1 MAFPQ
6 KPVAMIFCFASI
18 LLGVG
23 VRILIVEDD
32 AVLARGLTASLRLA
46 GFAVDQEAAG
56 TDAAAIALSEP
67 YALVILDLGLPGLSG
82 FEVLRR
88 IRHGG
93 CDVPVLILTARDA
106 VADRVKGLDL
116 GADDYLQK
124 PFEPAE
130 LEARVRALV
139 RRGLG
144 TRNPVIACG
153 ALTLDRSCGAVHLAG
168 RPITLRRRELAV
180 LEGLMT
186 RAGKVVPKEKLTGE
200 VFGFDEPV
208 APNALELYIARLR
221 KKLEPDGPQIR
232 TIRGLGYMIERA

>member
-1 MAFPQ
+1 M
-6 KPVAMIFCFASI
+6 
-18 LLGVG
+18 
-23 VRILIVEDD
+23 RILIVEDD
-32 AVLARGLTASLRLA
+32 AVLARGLTASLRLS
-46 GFAVDQEAAG
+46 GFAIDHEADGA
-56 TDAAAIALSEP
+56 DAAAIAIAEP

-82 FEVLRR
+82 FEVLRQ
-88 IRHGG
+88 IRVRG

-139 RRGLG
+139 RRGMG
-144 TRNPVIACG
+144 PRNPVIACG
-153 ALTLDRSCGAVHLAG
+153 ALTLDRSSGAVHLAG

-186 RAGKVVPKEKLTGE
+186 RAGKVVPKEKLSAE

-208 APNALELYIARLR
+208 APNAIELYIARLR

-232 TIRGLGYMIERA
+232 TVRGLGYMIERA

>member
-1 MAFPQ
+1 M
-6 KPVAMIFCFASI
+6 
-18 LLGVG
+18 
-23 VRILIVEDD
+23 RILIVEDD
-32 AVLARGLTASLRLA
+32 AVLARGLTASLRLS
-46 GFAVDQEAAG
+46 GFAIDHEADG
-56 TDAAAIALSEP
+56 TDAAAIAIAEP

-82 FEVLRR
+82 FEVLRQ
-88 IRHGG
+88 IRVRG

-124 PFEPAE
+124 PFDPAE

-139 RRGLG
+139 RRGMG
-144 TRNPVIACG
+144 PRNPVIACG
-153 ALTLDRSCGAVHLAG
+153 ALTLDRSSGAVHLAG

-186 RAGKVVPKEKLTGE
+186 RAGKVVPKEKLSGE

-208 APNALELYIARLR
+208 APNAIELYIARLR

-232 TIRGLGYMIERA
+232 TVRGLGYMIERA

>member
-1 MAFPQ
+1 MIVC
-6 KPVAMIFCFASI
+6 VAAI
-18 LLGVG
+18 LHGGGL
-23 VRILIVEDD
+23 RILIVEDD

-46 GFAVDQEAAG
+46 GFAVDHEADG
-56 TDAAAIALSEP
+56 TQAAAIARAEP

-82 FEVLRR
+82 FDVLRQ
-88 IRHGG
+88 IRAGG
-93 CDVPVLILTARDA
+93 SDVPVLILTARDG

-116 GADDYLQK
+116 GADDYLHK

-139 RRGLG
+139 RRGHG
-144 TRNPVIACG
+144 PRNPVIVCG
-153 ALTLDRSCGAVHLAG
+153 ALTLDRSSGAVHLAG
-168 RPITLRRRELAV
+168 RAITLRRRELAV

-186 RAGKVVPKEKLTGE
+186 RAGKVVPKEKLAGE

-208 APNALELYIARLR
+208 APNAIELYIARLR

>member
-1 MAFPQ
+1 
-6 KPVAMIFCFASI
+6 
-18 LLGVG
+18 VG

-32 AVLARGLTASLRLA
+32 AVLARGLTASLRLS
-46 GFAVDQEAAG
+46 GFAIDHEADGA
-56 TDAAAIALSEP
+56 DAAAIAIAEP

-82 FEVLRR
+82 FEVLRQ
-88 IRHGG
+88 IRVRG

-106 VADRVKGLDL
+106 LADRVKGLDL

-139 RRGLG
+139 RRGMG
-144 TRNPVIACG
+144 PRNPVIACG
-153 ALTLDRSCGAVHLAG
+153 ALTLDRSSGAVHLAG

-186 RAGKVVPKEKLTGE
+186 RAGKVVPKEKLSAE

-208 APNALELYIARLR
+208 APNAIELYIARLR

-232 TIRGLGYMIERA
+232 TVRGLGYMIERA

>member
-1 MAFPQ
+1 
-6 KPVAMIFCFASI
+6 
-18 LLGVG
+18 VG

-32 AVLARGLTASLRLA
+32 AVLARGLTASLRLS
-46 GFAVDQEAAG
+46 GFAIDHEADGA
-56 TDAAAIALSEP
+56 DAAAIAIAEP

-82 FEVLRR
+82 FEVLRQ
-88 IRHGG
+88 IRVRG

-106 VADRVKGLDL
+106 LADRVKGLDL

-139 RRGLG
+139 RRGMG
-144 TRNPVIACG
+144 PRNPVIACG
-153 ALTLDRSCGAVHLAG
+153 ALTLDRSSGGVHLAG

-186 RAGKVVPKEKLTGE
+186 RAGKVVPKEKLSAE

-208 APNALELYIARLR
+208 APNAIELYIARLR

-232 TIRGLGYMIERA
+232 TVRGLGYMIERA

>member
-1 MAFPQ
+1 
-6 KPVAMIFCFASI
+6 
-18 LLGVG
+18 

-32 AVLARGLTASLRLA
+32 AVLARGLTASLRLS
-46 GFAVDQEAAG
+46 GFAIDHEADGA
-56 TDAAAIALSEP
+56 DAAAIAIAEP

-82 FEVLRR
+82 FEVLRQ
-88 IRHGG
+88 IRVRG

-139 RRGLG
+139 RRGMG
-144 TRNPVIACG
+144 PRNPVIACG
-153 ALTLDRSCGAVHLAG
+153 ALTLDRSSGAVHLAG

-186 RAGKVVPKEKLTGE
+186 RAGKVVPKEKLSAE

-208 APNALELYIARLR
+208 APNAIELYIARLR

-232 TIRGLGYMIERA
+232 TVRGLGYMIERA